1 MNEKKA
7 RILVADND
15 PSFLYAF
22 EFIFG
27 EDYEVFQV
35 QDGLSARAMVEQEL
49 YDLVI
54 LDVMMPPSGLEE
66 GFQVCEYLKANPKT
80 KNIPVIIVTNRSE
93 QDRAKA
99 IEVGAESY
107 FTKPFNQI
115 ELRKVIENLL
125 KESRKIG
132 DA

>member
-49 YDLVI
+49 FDLVI

-66 GFQVCEYLKANPKT
+66 GFHVCEYLKANPKT

-115 ELRKVIENLL
+115 ELRQVIENLL
-125 KESRKIG
+125 KESRKRG
-132 DA
+132 DV